1 VSSQRKTIIL
11 LSAFISPFRSGAEA
25 MVEEVAARLG
35 DRYDITIVT
44 GRYDR
49 ALPKEAALDGSN
61 ATVARERRGNVRVV
75 RVGVGSSIDKYL
87 FPLLGALEVRG
98 RCPVI
103 VHAVLESYAGL
114 ALVLSKVFCP
124 RSRRILTLQSTNTS
138 FMLGSMHRAAQTITA
153 ISKVLIERAATYG
166 RTDVTLIPNGI
177 PLKLITEAMQFHQK
191 VPGRVLFVGRLEK
204 MKGIDT
210 LLRAFKIVCKDPSI
224 PESVHLHIVGRGS
237 QRDVLKT
244 LSQDLGIQNRVT
256 FVGHLPAAK
265 VYDEYAQAQ
274 IFCGLSRSEALGNV
288 FLEAQAAGCAVVAT
302 NTGGI
307 PDIVQDGK
315 TGVLVAPE
323 DSEAAALWLIRLLTD
338 QPFFAAVS
346 GEACKDKERYDWN
359 VIAKAYAQIYESR

>member
-1 VSSQRKTIIL
+1 MKRVVI
-11 LSAFISPFRSGAEA
+11 LSAFLSPYRSGAEA
-25 MVEEVAARLG
+25 MVEEVSARLG
-35 DRYDITIVT
+35 DQYEITIIT
-44 GRYDR
+44 SRLDR
-49 ALPKEAALDGSN
+49 ALPKEAVLDGS
-61 ATVARERRGNVRVV
+61 NVRVV
-75 RVGVGSSIDKYL
+75 RVGIGASVDKYL
-87 FPLLGALEVRG
+87 FPLLGALAVRK
-98 RCPVI
+98 RCPAI

-114 ALVLSKVFCP
+114 ALVLCRFFCP
-124 RSRRILTLQSTNTS
+124 RSRRILTFQSTNTS
-138 FMLGSMHRAAQTITA
+138 FMLDSMHRKAQKVTA
-153 ISKVLIERAATYG
+153 ISKALIERAAKYG

-191 VPGRVLFVGRLEK
+191 IPGRVLFVGRLEK

-210 LLRAFKIVCKDPSI
+210 LLRAFSIACADPSV

-237 QRDVLKT
+237 QRDALKA
-244 LSQDLGIQNRVT
+244 LSTELGLHERVT

-288 FLEAQAAGCAVVAT
+288 FLEAQTAGCAVVAT

-323 DSEAAALWLIRLLTD
+323 DSGAAAHWLIRLLTD
-338 QPFFAAVS
+338 QPFFAALS
-346 GEACKDKERYDWN
+346 GEACKDKERYDWD
-359 VIAKAYAQIYESR
+359 VIAQKYAEVYESR